1 MCLRSQGIDDDD
13 GVVERVRQAHGLI
26 NNNGGVGR
34 GRGIDNASDGLET
47 TAEAS
52 RIQGRRRRLWR
63 CDDELEEF
71 ATTREALA

>member
-52 RIQGRRRRLWR
+52 RIQKRRRRL
-63 CDDELEEF
+63 
-71 ATTREALA
+71 